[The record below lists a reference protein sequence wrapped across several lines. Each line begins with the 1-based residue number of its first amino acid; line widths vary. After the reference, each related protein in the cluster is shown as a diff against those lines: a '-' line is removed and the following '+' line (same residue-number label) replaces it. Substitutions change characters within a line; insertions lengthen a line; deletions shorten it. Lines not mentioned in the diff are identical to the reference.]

1 MKNNDITASQI
12 SLPKGGGAIQ
22 GIGEKFLANEFTGTS
37 SLSLPIFT
45 SACRNFEPQLTAEY
59 SSGSGNGV
67 FGLGWSISIP
77 NISRKTSKGIPQYQ
91 ESDTFVISNAEDLV
105 PVIDSNRTETIN
117 DVKYQVMAYRPRLE
131 GLFAQI
137 EQWVEEQNG
146 DSYWRVIDTN
156 NVTSIFGKTEN
167 ARIIDPEKPE
177 RIFQWL
183 LQETFDAKGN
193 YIIYEYKSENTDN
206 VANTISELNHTQ
218 TSNKYIKTIKY
229 GNILPFQEEQATQ
242 QKWLFAVV
250 FDYGEYKIDNPYT
263 PVQTWTKRQDSFST
277 HHAGFEIRTHRLC
290 QRILLFHHFSE
301 LDSQPVLVH
310 ATRFYYQESPTVTLL
325 TKVES
330 IGYRY
335 ENKQYKIKSLPPL
348 EFQYTAFE
356 PNKAQF
362 EPMVGEKGEFLPG
375 LNFPPDYQLID
386 LYGEG
391 VPGILYSDGQT
402 TLYRE
407 PLTEDNGKETVT
419 VKYAHPNTL
428 LSLPIQGQSKGINP
442 QLMDITG
449 DGHLALVVRQ
459 GGTTGYYE
467 VNPDRS
473 WQNHQT
479 FPAFPTDFYNSDNYL
494 VDVTGDG
501 LADLLLVENDN
512 IWVYPSLG
520 KNGFAQPIIKKREN
534 GLPFPK
540 RGAKNQLLQF
550 ADIFGTGIQHL
561 VRVTNGKVEC
571 WPNLGYGRFGKPVLL
586 ENAPSFGE
594 DLDASRL
601 FLADIDGSGTTDLI
615 YVYPERIE
623 VYFNQSGNSF
633 SDPLVVHLPSKWD
646 LLNQIEFADVH
657 GNGTTCLIFSE
668 NHPQPRHWCYD
679 FSHQQKPYL
688 LNETNNNLGAK
699 STIIYCSSTKFYL
712 ADKQRGIPWIV
723 NLPFP
728 VQVVE
733 KTEIIDEVSNSKLVS
748 IYSYH
753 HGFYDGSER
762 EFRGFGWVERQDA
775 EILTSDSQPTD
786 VPPIL
791 TKTWY
796 HTGAWKRQEMLSQ
809 QYQKEYFQGDTQA
822 YLLPDSVF
830 DDLPTDGED
839 LREVHRALKG
849 MVLREEV
856 YSLDKS
862 SLANNPYMVTETNYW
877 VKRLQPK
884 GTNEYG
890 VYFVHPRE
898 TLTYHYERNPQ
909 DPRIQHDFVLEI
921 TPFGNVKKA
930 CSVYYG
936 RRNSTDT
943 NLRIYPEQSELKATV
958 TLSEFI
964 EKTGDLRLIG
974 VTYQQKTL
982 EINGLSLL
990 GKPYF
995 SFAEMERQVNTALS
1009 QQIAYGVEFGGNQLQ
1024 SRLISWDESYFW
1036 NQQQDEFL
1044 PLGEITD
1051 KALLHHHQ
1059 HTVFSPE
1066 WLQTVYGDKLNQ
1078 DLIVSQHG
1086 GYFQD
1091 RDYWWN
1097 KGLVQHYFNA
1107 EQPERFYLP
1116 YQTKNDFAENPQH
1129 SQIEGLKVKTVIGYD
1144 SYYLLPVQIESYITD
1159 TEKNVITAE
1168 IDYHTLSPWQITDE
1182 NGVIHQ
1188 VLLDPLAMV
1197 IATSIFK
1204 EAKNGYP
1211 RQGDGDIKNFIRK
1224 DATFEQI
1231 IPNNGLDEEVLGSYL
1246 QEATTFF
1253 YYDLFAWQERQ
1264 QPASYIS
1271 LARPTHV
1278 SDLQAGNHSVIQ
1290 VKVGYSD
1297 GFGREIESKLAVEGG
1312 EAILRD
1318 GNGNLQRNDNNQPV
1332 RGQVAVRWLVSGH
1345 TVYNNKGK
1353 PAKQYLPYFSNTAH
1367 YETQG
1372 EIITEKLVPP
1382 PTVIYYDPL
1391 LREIKVETPK
1401 GFCFQEKTANS
1412 EIPFSLKSY
1421 EIAPEKGGFIKVEFT
1436 PWESKH
1442 YDFNDTVKE
1451 SAYYQAFLLYYQ
1463 EFINNYPANPSQE
1476 QQAEKDALDNEM
1488 NALNKAAVFYNT
1500 PSVAV
1505 LDSLGNTFLSIEN
1518 NLGAVAKDTF
1528 KDIVNSTVT
1537 SENVWNLLIEKGYLL
1552 GDQVD
1557 TNIAYVTVKFNPYC
1571 QGFKEQF
1578 INDLSESFKP
1588 LGEQILNLLRQ
1599 NCLTSYNLYDTQG
1612 RLIESIDPRLYYAN
1626 VTDISGETNYY
1637 NFKYQYPMGDDGKS
1651 PSLTNSVDAGTNLSL
1666 NNILGSFLWNRSP
1679 RKFDQ
1684 VIVYDGLQRKTEI
1697 HVKGF
1702 KLDGTL
1708 VTDNLVETFIYGES
1722 QPDAEVNNLRGK
1734 VYKHQDQSGQ
1744 IVNSN
1749 YNISGQLLVTSRQF
1763 TLGYKDYINWE
1774 PTVNNVELEKDNNG
1788 NPKLYVTQ
1796 YSFNAL
1802 QQLISETTPND
1813 SVTTNI
1819 YNREGLLDQVSVKF
1833 KDGTVQNV
1841 ISQITYDANR
1851 QRTKVIY
1858 GNGVNTSYCYEDT
1871 TLHLIKLYSTRPG
1884 KDAQGN
1890 DRKTVIQDVSYVYD
1904 LVGNITR
1911 SYDHSNETVFY
1922 NNQRVEPLSDY
1933 TYDALYRLIKSNGR
1947 QHPGINVNTDRNNE
1961 KDGDFKQSKYA
1972 PLSDSNA
1979 LENYQESYGYDE
1991 AGNLIKT
1998 SHIASNR
2005 WTRTH
2010 EIMPSC
2016 NRLKMVKS
2024 GNGVNDS
2031 YEVSYDDSGNMK
2043 QLNVNS
2049 NVNLTWNCCE
2059 NLVKVLFISRPGGK
2073 DDCDYYT
2080 YDSNEMRTRKVSERL
2095 GNGGEIVWKDE
2106 KRYLGSYEEK
2116 YVRNE
2121 TDNGEQT
2128 VLIRQSL
2135 RVMDGQSCVA
2145 IIHFWQQDDTKREVE
2160 QIGTR
2165 SVRFQLGNHL
2175 GSVALEVD
2183 KDGDIISY
2191 EEYFPYGGTALIAG
2205 RNQREVK
2212 VKEYRYSGKER
2223 DDSTG
2228 LYYYGARYYAPWL
2241 GRWISADPAGTVD
2254 GLNLYGFVGGNP
2266 INYHDKHGERKRSA
2280 HDAFEIQNA
2289 QGLGDTGANKRRRV
2303 YARRSSTVPGTHT
2316 SVATEVMST
2325 AVAHVVSSGPFQ
2337 GHQVMDAFHGT
2348 GTRPSMNYLVPP
2360 GSVVMD
2366 TLVPPADIL
2375 VYLKTQGIPQNVTT
2389 IKGIHGSKSSSSSL
2403 RNPVQVPGPPGVF
2416 QYGIHSRS
2424 GGSVRARQALVA
2436 QAYALL
2442 DLHPGHAM
2450 HLSGDLNQT
2459 ATDVH
2464 NLIQAIEL
2472 AVPARAG
2479 QLRVIA
2485 PNNNTHITRA
2495 TGVMRRLDFTI
2506 TNIHPFDIDVKADQP
2521 SGRPGTSDHGR
2532 LRVTLAQNPR
2542 VGAMGGLWPGPLPEP
2557 L

>member
-1 MKNNDITASQI
+1 MKNNDITATQI

-37 SLSLPIFT
+37 SLSFPIFT
-45 SACRNFEPQLTAEY
+45 SSCRNFEPQLSTEY
-59 SSGSGNGV
+59 SSGAGNGV

-77 NISRKTSKGIPQYQ
+77 NISRKTSKGIPQYN
-91 ESDTFVISNAEDLV
+91 ESDTFLISNAEDLV
-105 PVIDSNRTETIN
+105 SVIDSNRTETIN
-117 DVKYQVMAYRPRLE
+117 NIQYKVMAYRPRLE

-177 RIFQWL
+177 RVFQWL

-206 VANTISELNHTQ
+206 IPETISELNRTQ

-229 GNILPFQEEQATQ
+229 GNTSPFLEGKTSQLT
-242 QKWLFAVV
+242 WLFEVV

-263 PVQTWTKRQDSFST
+263 PLQTWTKRQDSFST
-277 HHAGFEIRTHRLC
+277 YHAGFEIRTHRLC
-290 QRILLFHHFSE
+290 RRILMFHHFSE

-310 ATRFYYQESPTVTLL
+310 ATHFYYQESPTVTLL

-330 IGYRY
+330 SGYRY
-335 ENKQYKIKSLPPL
+335 ENKQYQIKKLPPL
-348 EFQYTAFE
+348 EFKYTAFE
-356 PNKAQF
+356 PAKTQF

-407 PLTEDNGKETVT
+407 PLTDDNGKETVT
-419 VKYAHPNTL
+419 VKYADPKTL
-428 LSLPIQGQSKGINP
+428 LSLPIQGQNEGINP
-442 QLMDITG
+442 HLMDITG
-449 DGHLALVVRQ
+449 DGQLALVVRQ

-534 GLPFPK
+534 GLPFLK

-550 ADIFGTGIQHL
+550 ADIFGTGMQHL

-571 WPNLGYGRFGKPVLL
+571 WPNLGYGRFGKPILL

-594 DLDASRL
+594 DFDASRL

-633 SDPLVVHLPSKWD
+633 SDPLVIHLPSKWE

-668 NHPQPRHWCYD
+668 NHPHPRHWCYD

-688 LNETNNNLGAK
+688 LNAIDNNLGAK
-699 STIIYCSSTKFYL
+699 STISYCSSTKFYL
-712 ADKQRGIPWIV
+712 ADKQRGTPGIV

-733 KTEIIDEVSNSKLVS
+733 KTESIDEISHSKLLS

-753 HGFYDGSER
+753 HGFYDGIER
-762 EFRGFGWVERQDA
+762 EFRGFGMVERQDA

-796 HTGAWKRQEMLSQ
+796 HTGAWKQQEMLSQ

-830 DDLPTDGED
+830 DDLPTDAED

-862 SLANNPYMVTETNYW
+862 SLVNNPYMMTETNYL

-936 RRNSTDT
+936 RRNTTDP
-943 NLRIYPEQSELKATV
+943 NLRIYPEQTQLKATA
-958 TLSEFI
+958 TLSELI
-964 EKTGDLRLIG
+964 EKTGNFRLIG
-974 VTYQQKTL
+974 VPYQQKTL
-982 EINGLSLL
+982 EINGLSLP
-990 GKPYF
+990 GKQYF
-995 SFAEMERQVNTALS
+995 SFTEVESQINTALS
-1009 QQIAYGVEFGGNQLQ
+1009 QQIAYGVEFGDNSLK

-1036 NQQQDEFL
+1036 NKQQDEFL

-1059 HTVFSPE
+1059 HTVFSE
-1066 WLQTVYGDKLNQ
+1066 QWLESVYENKLNRKLLEEQ
-1078 DLIVSQHG
+1078 G
-1086 GYFQD
+1086 GYLKENKPNTDPDFNAYQ
-1091 RDYWWN
+1091 DYWWN

-1107 EQPERFYLP
+1107 TQPERFYLP
-1116 YQTKNDFAENPQH
+1116 YQTKNDFAENPQPP
-1129 SQIEGLKVKTVIGYD
+1129 QIAQIDGLKVKTVVSYD
-1144 SYYLLPVQIESYITD
+1144 QYYLLPVQIENYITD

-1168 IDYHTLSPWQITDE
+1168 IDYRTLTPWQITDE
-1182 NGVIHQ
+1182 NGIIHQ
-1188 VLLDPLAMV
+1188 ALFDSLGMV

-1204 EAKNGYP
+1204 EAKNAYP
-1211 RQGDGDIKNFIRK
+1211 RRGDGDLKNFIRK

-1231 IPNNGLDEEVLGSYL
+1231 IPNNGLDEDVLASYL
-1246 QEATTFF
+1246 QGATTFF

-1264 QPASYIS
+1264 QPPSYIS
-1271 LARPTHV
+1271 LARQTHV
-1278 SDLQAGNHSVIQ
+1278 SDLQAGDRSLIQ
-1290 VKVGYSD
+1290 VTVGYSD

-1318 GNGNLQRNDNNQPV
+1318 GNGNLQRNDNTQTV

-1367 YETQG
+1367 YEIQE
-1372 EIITEKLVPP
+1372 EIIKEKLVPP

-1391 LREIKVETPK
+1391 LREIKIETPK
-1401 GFCFQEKTANS
+1401 GFCLQEKTVNS

-1421 EIAPEKGGFIKVEFT
+1421 EIAAEKGVFSKVEFT

-1463 EFINNYPANPSQE
+1463 EFIKNYPANPSKE
-1476 QQAEKDALDNEM
+1476 QQAKKDALNNEM

-1505 LDSLGNTFLSIEN
+1505 LDILGNAFLSIEN
-1518 NLGAVAKDTF
+1518 NLGTVAKDTF
-1528 KDIVNSTVT
+1528 KDIVTGTVT
-1537 SENVWNLLIEKGYLL
+1537 SENVWNLLIEKGYLSR
-1552 GDQVD
+1552 DPAD
-1557 TNIAYVTVKFNPYC
+1557 ANIAYVTVKFNPYC
-1571 QGFKEQF
+1571 QEFKEQF
-1578 INDLSESFKP
+1578 INDLSESLKP
-1588 LGEQILNLLRQ
+1588 LGEAILNLLRQ
-1599 NCLTSYNLYDTQG
+1599 NCLTSYHFYDIQG

-1626 VTDISGETNYY
+1626 LTQGTSYY
-1637 NFKYQYPMGDDGKS
+1637 NFKYQYPMGDDGKNQ
-1651 PSLTNSVDAGTNLSL
+1651 SLTDSADAGTNRSL
-1666 NNILGSFLWNRSP
+1666 NNIFGSFLWNRSP
-1679 RKFDQ
+1679 RNFDQ
-1684 VIVYDGLQRKTEI
+1684 VIEYDCLQRKTKI
-1697 HVKGF
+1697 QVKGF
-1702 KLDGTL
+1702 KPDGTL
-1708 VTDNLVETFIYGES
+1708 VTDNLVETFVYGES
-1722 QPDAEVNNLRGK
+1722 QPDAEVSNLRGK
-1734 VYKHQDQSGQ
+1734 LYLHQDQSGQ

-1749 YNISGQLLVTSRQF
+1749 YNILGQLLVTSRQF
-1763 TLGYKDYINWE
+1763 TVGYKDYINWG
-1774 PTVNNVELEKDNNG
+1774 TTVELEKDNNG
-1788 NPKLYVTQ
+1788 NPKLYVNQ
-1796 YSFNAL
+1796 YSFSAL
-1802 QQLISETTPND
+1802 QQLISETTPD
-1813 SVTTNI
+1813 GSVTTNS

-1851 QRTKVIY
+1851 QRIKFIY
-1858 GNGVNTSYCYEDT
+1858 GNGVNTTYCYEDT
-1871 TLHLIKLYSTRPG
+1871 TLHLIKLYSIRSG

-1890 DRKTVIQDVSYVYD
+1890 DRKTVIQDISYVYD
-1904 LVGNITR
+1904 SVGNITR

-1922 NNQRVEPLSDY
+1922 NNQMVEPLSDY
-1933 TYDALYRLIKSNGR
+1933 TYDALYRLIRSNGR
-1947 QHPGINVNTDRNNE
+1947 QHPGINVNTYRNNE
-1961 KDGDFKQSKYA
+1961 KDGDFKQSKYVA
-1972 PLSDSNA
+1972 LNDGNA

-1998 SHIASNR
+1998 SHSAANS
-2005 WTRTH
+2005 WTRTQ
-2010 EIMPSC
+2010 EIMPNS
-2016 NRLKMVKS
+2016 NRLKSVKS

-2049 NVNLTWNCCE
+2049 NVDLIWNCRD
-2059 NLVKVLFISRPGGK
+2059 NLVGVEIIHRPDDL

-2080 YDSNEMRTRKVSERL
+2080 YDSNEMRTRKVSKRL
-2095 GNGGEIVWKDE
+2095 GNGGAIVWKEE
-2106 KRYLGSYEEK
+2106 KRYLGNYEEK
-2116 YVRNE
+2116 YVKNKTE
-2121 TDNGEQT
+2121 KGEQT
-2128 VLIRQSL
+2128 VLLRQSL

-2145 IIHFWQQDDTKREVE
+2145 IIHYWQQDDNKREVD
-2160 QIGTR
+2160 QVGTR

-2183 KDGDIISY
+2183 KDADIISY

-2241 GRWISADPAGTVD
+2241 GRWISCDPAGTVD
-2254 GLNLYGFVGGNP
+2254 GFNLYAFVGGNTISFIDIRGYEKQKP
-2266 INYHDKHGERKRSA
+2266 KQKAQQKKSKIKKQPDKKTTKTKYQVGQHGFKKKEQKRLQEKYKIALSGST
-2280 HDAFEIQNA
+2280 HESEHTVGFEPLNQTS
-2289 QGLGDTGANKRRRV
+2289 GLKRGTAGV
-2303 YARRSSTVPGTHT
+2303 ARTLENTAP
-2316 SVATEVMST
+2316 AYQEVKEL
-2325 AVAHVVSSGPFQ
+2325 HRQ
-2337 GHQVMDAFHGT
+2337 HIGT
-2348 GTRPSMNYLVPP
+2348 GTHSQRDESGFNSAEYRQTQRSLIEQREVGIAVQINQLGYAFDPNFRKLATTTEFQAATDSFN
-2360 GSVVMD
+2360 VMVEN
-2366 TLVPPADIL
+2366 LNSL
-2375 VYLKTQGIPQNVTT
+2375 EFLQGINPVKVAVTPKQKVEMYLSRFVV
-2389 IKGIHGSKSSSSSL
+2389 IKGRYPTK
-2403 RNPVQVPGPPGVF
+2403 QEEEDAKKKFGV
-2416 QYGIHSRS
+2416 
-2424 GGSVRARQALVA
+2424 
-2436 QAYALL
+2436 
-2442 DLHPGHAM
+2442 
-2450 HLSGDLNQT
+2450 T
-2459 ATDVH
+2459 
-2464 NLIQAIEL
+2464 
-2472 AVPARAG
+2472 
-2479 QLRVIA
+2479 
-2485 PNNNTHITRA
+2485 
-2495 TGVMRRLDFTI
+2495 
-2506 TNIHPFDIDVKADQP
+2506 
-2521 SGRPGTSDHGR
+2521 
-2532 LRVTLAQNPR
+2532 
-2542 VGAMGGLWPGPLPEP
+2542 
-2557 L
+2557 